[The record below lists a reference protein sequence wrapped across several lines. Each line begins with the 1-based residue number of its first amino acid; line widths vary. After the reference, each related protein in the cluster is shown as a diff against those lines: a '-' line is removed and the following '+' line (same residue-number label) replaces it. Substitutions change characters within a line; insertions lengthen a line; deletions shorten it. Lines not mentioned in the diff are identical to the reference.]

1 MQIHQMSGLAF
12 PQTLTLHFKHLSST
26 RVSKY
31 VFDED
36 LNKVTVT
43 FQLQSDKTR
52 AYREYS
58 SAYVATAAQ
67 ILAGAPTM
75 IQVAYENVWTLYHVD
90 MLAFVAAEAVKP
102 SSNELFSIPTYS

>member
-1 MQIHQMSGLAF
+1 MAKMAGLAF
-12 PQTLTLHFKHLSST
+12 PQTITLHFKHLSSV

-36 LNKVTVT
+36 LKKVTVT

-58 SAYVATAAQ
+58 WAYMATRTQIDEGAAS
-67 ILAGAPTM
+67 M
-75 IQVAYENVWTLYHVD
+75 IKFAYENAWTLYHED

-102 SSNELFSIPTYS
+102 GSNELFQVPTYT